1 MDKNTLIEAAEDLRH
16 LRRDWGGKITVEELR
31 RGTPVLRRLLVE
43 NHYGDAWRTV
53 GFEKQPTV
61 KAIDLCAN
69 PLPADNIIALAWGV
83 KLRGVW
89 VGPAYMT
96 RTQMPQR
103 EHIEKLFGVSQFL
116 KSPAGFVGQTPFSRQ
131 DLVQYVANVR
141 SGVHFSTTMK

>member
-1 MDKNTLIEAAEDLRH
+1 MDKNRLIEAAEDLRH

-43 NHYGDAWRTV
+43 NHYGNAWRAV

-103 EHIEKLFGVSQFL
+103 EHTVDASASATLTTAVSAT
-116 KSPAGFVGQTPFSRQ
+116 KAHVSRRMTVSS
-131 DLVQYVANVR
+131 L
-141 SGVHFSTTMK
+141 